1 MNKLN
6 QDIEAF
12 AEYIL
17 DLYLIASFQFKNP
30 HSYMKFRQIKSLQ
43 KNQIKRFY

>member
-17 DLYLIASFQFKNP
+17 DRYLYELRIGLIPLF
-30 HSYMKFRQIKSLQ
+30 
-43 KNQIKRFY
+43 